1 MRDAEGLLPDGLG
14 RLKENTGLLLPLSVP
29 DLGSTWRE
37 TPDGV
42 GPCPREKPPSRIFC
56 AVVVKRE
63 GGWPA
68 PCDVAFARL
77 LSCLPTTRPADFRL
91 PVFLS

>member
-14 RLKENTGLLLPLSVP
+14 RLKENTGLFLPLSVP

-77 LSCLPTTRPADFRL
+77 LSRSPITRPADFHFFF
-91 PVFLS
+91 P